1 MFRIPSPVHH
11 AVLTICLTAQFW
23 PAVSAF
29 AQGRVIRVTTQAVE
43 RMDIEQLESAVGII
57 ESRLSPQLATEV
69 AGEVIA
75 VLVDEGD
82 GVTEGELLARIE
94 AEQYRLAK
102 TRDEAEVRRLEAL
115 TAQKKREFERAR
127 ELFADNLIAQDQLE
141 NTEGE
146 YAALVEQLAGARIQ
160 VADSQRRLSETELIS
175 PVRAEIATRLVDV
188 GDYLQTGAV
197 AFELIDIQN
206 LRVRLPFPEYLA
218 PRLKKGLLVRLS
230 SPVSG
235 NAVFET
241 EITDIRPSVNPSNR
255 SITVIC
261 DFTNPGDWRPGASV
275 QAEVI
280 VEKRNNVLIVP
291 QISLVRRPAGDV
303 VYVLDND
310 TVRERVVERGQR
322 SGQHVE
328 IRAGLTG
335 SETVVADGA
344 GFLTDGSRVAL
355 AE

>member
-1 MFRIPSPVHH
+1 MD
-11 AVLTICLTAQFW
+11 
-23 PAVSAF
+23 
-29 AQGRVIRVTTQAVE
+29 VE
-43 RMDIEQLESAVGII
+43 QIESAVGII
-57 ESRLSPQLATEV
+57 ESRLSPALATEV
-69 AGEVIA
+69 AGEVVD

-82 GVTEGELLARIE
+82 GVSAGELLARIDN
-94 AEQYRLAK
+94 EQYRLAK
-102 TRDEAEVRRLEAL
+102 TADEAEVRRLEAL
-115 TAQKKREFERAR
+115 TAQKKREFDRAR

-141 NTEGE
+141 NSEGE

-160 VADSQRRLSETELIS
+160 VADSQRRLSETELVA
-175 PVRAEIATRLVDV
+175 PVRAEVASRLVDV

-206 LRVRLPFPEYLA
+206 LRVRLPFPEYLG
-218 PRLKKGLLVRLS
+218 PQLRKGLTVRLS

-235 NAVFET
+235 NAAFET

-261 DFTNPGDWRPGASV
+261 DFMNPGDWRPGASV
-275 QAEVI
+275 QAEV
-280 VEKRNNVLIVP
+280 VVDKRINVLIVP

-303 VYVLDND
+303 VYVLESD
-310 TVRERVVERGQR
+310 TVREQVVERGQR

-328 IRAGLTG
+328 IRAGLNG
-335 SETVVADGA
+335 DETVIADGA
-344 GFLTDGSRVAL
+344 GFLTDGSQVAL